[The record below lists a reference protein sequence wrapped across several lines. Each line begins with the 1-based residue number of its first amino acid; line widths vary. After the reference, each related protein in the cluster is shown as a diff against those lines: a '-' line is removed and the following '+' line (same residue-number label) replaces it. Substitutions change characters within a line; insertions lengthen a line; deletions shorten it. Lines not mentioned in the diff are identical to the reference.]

1 MGKSKDEEMC
11 FATYDGELSQL
22 GPGFFHVK
30 LDTVDYVWN
39 TLGLLVHSLLMFIHN
54 LLYSCA
60 LS

>member
-30 LDTVDYVWN
+30 LDTVDYILEYIGFTCSFTIDV
-39 TLGLLVHSLLMFIHN
+39 
-54 LLYSCA
+54 YS
-60 LS
+60 